1 MLAAEDLSPA
11 FTAEGALVQDY
22 TLNADILDELLEATG
37 ATDHEEVMNCVED
50 NLDELKSLQTKL
62 HRLVTIRQTYI
73 DSFVVKAKTKF
84 SSLVGNHIQKT
95 WFMFDIAEE

>member
-1 MLAAEDLSPA
+1 MLPAEDLSPA
-11 FTAEGALVQDY
+11 FIAEGALLQDY
-22 TLNADILDELLEATG
+22 TLNADILNELLEATG

-50 NLDELKSLQTKL
+50 NLDELKCLQTKL

-84 SSLVGNHIQKT
+84 SLVGNHIQKT
-95 WFMFDIAEE
+95 WFMFHFAGE